1 MHNESWDVVIVGG
14 GSAGLSAA
22 LMLGRSRRRV
32 LVLDGGRP
40 RNSVAPHMHGVLGR
54 DGWSPLELLKTGRAE
69 VERYGVVIR
78 SAEVSAAALSEGG
91 FTVTLT
97 TGEQHFAR
105 RMLLAT
111 GLRDLLPDIPG
122 LAEQWGTG
130 VAHCPYC
137 DGWEVRDQRIGV
149 IATGP
154 MSVHQAQLVRQL
166 SPHVTYF
173 RNGTEL
179 PDDARRG
186 LAARGIA
193 VDDRPVI
200 RLVVDSHE
208 LRAIE
213 LSDGESTCIDSVFVR
228 PPSLAIDEL
237 ASGLGAQTSEA
248 FDGGQW
254 LSVDV
259 TGRTSTAG
267 LWAAGN
273 VVNPGATVPVAS
285 AAGTMAGGAINADL
299 VNEEIAMA
307 LAEETEDRRG

>member
-1 MHNESWDVVIVGG
+1 
-14 GSAGLSAA
+14 
-22 LMLGRSRRRV
+22 MLGRSRRRV
-32 LVLDGGRP
+32 LVVDGGKP
-40 RNSVAPHMHGVLGR
+40 RNSVAQHMHGVLGH
-54 DGWSPLELLKTGRAE
+54 DGGSPLELLKTGRAE

-78 SAEVSAAALSEGG
+78 SAEASAAALSEGG
-91 FTVTLT
+91 FTIALT

-111 GLRDLLPDIPG
+111 GLRDRLPDIPG
-122 LAEQWGTG
+122 LTEQWGTG

-166 SPHVTYF
+166 SPHVTYY

-179 PDDARRG
+179 PDDTRRG
-186 LAARGIA
+186 LTARGIA
-193 VDDRPVI
+193 VDDRPVA
-200 RLVVDSHE
+200 RLVTDGPA

-213 LSDGESTCIDSVFVR
+213 LSDGERTSIDSVFVR
-228 PPSLAIDEL
+228 PPSLPIDEL
-237 ASGLGAQTSEA
+237 ASSLGAQTSEA

-254 LSVDV
+254 LTVDI

-273 VVNPGATVPVAS
+273 VVNPGATVPLAS

-299 VNEEIAMA
+299 VNEEIALA
-307 LAEETEDRRG
+307 LTKDAERRRE